1 MEGFQSELY
10 FKIWEYTVSHSS
22 LLIRYSDPESDRT
35 IDVAFGSVDYL
46 QIPNGF
52 RGLEITEATEE
63 EKVCFSSFIRK
74 APSGLPNNKVYVLIT
89 ESKRYFIIA
98 SFCNVYDHENGYDYN
113 LASYFNGNM
122 NGQLIYQDLN
132 PSAVD

>member
-1 MEGFQSELY
+1 MEGFQSEQF
-10 FKIWEYTVSHSS
+10 FKVWEYTVSHSS

-46 QIPNGF
+46 QIPNRF

-63 EKVCFSSFIRK
+63 EKGRFSGFIRK
-74 APSGLPNNKVYVLIT
+74 APSGLPYNRVYVLIT
-89 ESKRYFIIA
+89 EGKRYFIIA

-113 LASYFNGNM
+113 LASYFNSNM
-122 NGQLIYQDLN
+122 DLQLIYQNLN
-132 PSAVD
+132 SSAAD